1 MTKKKKI
8 LIWIVSILLGGALLY
23 SGAWLYFYYAVCL
36 PHMPAESYGFKI
48 DEDLPQSAG
57 GTNYTAD
64 IGDKYWFGCYF
75 VPHFGNFHCSFT
87 ITTSTGI
94 DDDHCIV
101 NEDGSVDYIPYNMSG
116 SAFSVSMIAPL
127 RFNGSIKYYIFDVSK
142 MTETDWSS
150 YLVLDANGKLLN
162 EDEQT
167 AADLAIYR
175 ETLLE
180 LMEFIE
186 VTNTVTGVQ

>member
-75 VPHFGNFHCSFT
+75 VPHFGNFHCSFV

-94 DDDHCIV
+94 DDEHCIV

-175 ETLLE
+175 EALPE

>member
-8 LIWIVSILLGGALLY
+8 LIWSVSILLGGALLY
-23 SGAWLYFYYAVCL
+23 SVAWLYFYYAVCL

-64 IGDKYWFGCYF
+64 IGDKYWLGCYF
-75 VPHFGNFHCSFT
+75 VPHFGNFHCSFV

-94 DDDHCIV
+94 DDEHCIV

-116 SAFSVSMIAPL
+116 SDFSVSMIAPL
-127 RFNGSIKYYIFDVSK
+127 GFNGSIKYYIFDVSK
-142 MTETDWSS
+142 MTGTDWGS

-162 EDEQT
+162 EDAQT
-167 AADLAIYR
+167 AADFAIYR
-175 ETLLE
+175 EALPE

>member
-1 MTKKKKI
+1 
-8 LIWIVSILLGGALLY
+8 
-23 SGAWLYFYYAVCL
+23 
-36 PHMPAESYGFKI
+36 
-48 DEDLPQSAG
+48 
-57 GTNYTAD
+57 
-64 IGDKYWFGCYF
+64 
-75 VPHFGNFHCSFT
+75 
-87 ITTSTGI
+87 
-94 DDDHCIV
+94 
-101 NEDGSVDYIPYNMSG
+101 
-116 SAFSVSMIAPL
+116 MIAPL

-175 ETLLE
+175 EALPE

>member
-8 LIWIVSILLGGALLY
+8 LIWIVSILLGGASLY

-48 DEDLPQSAG
+48 DQ
-57 GTNYTAD
+57 YTPSSPGLTIYSTD
-64 IGDKYWFGCYF
+64 MEETYWTCFYR
-75 VPHFGNFHCSFT
+75 VPTFGNFCCSFG
-87 ITTSTGI
+87 ITTATGI

-101 NEDGSVDYIPYNMSG
+101 NEDGSVDYIRYNMSG

-127 RFNGSIKYYIFDVSK
+127 GFNGSIKYYIFDVSK
-142 MTETDWSS
+142 MTGTDWGS

-175 ETLLE
+175 EALPE

>member
-48 DEDLPQSAG
+48 DQ
-57 GTNYTAD
+57 YTPSSPGLTIYSTD
-64 IGDKYWFGCYF
+64 MEETYWTCFYR
-75 VPHFGNFHCSFT
+75 VPTFGNFCCSFG
-87 ITTSTGI
+87 ITTATGI

-127 RFNGSIKYYIFDVSK
+127 GFNGSIKYYIFDVSK
-142 MTETDWSS
+142 MTGTDWGS

-162 EDEQT
+162 EDAQT

-175 ETLLE
+175 EALPE